1 MDHDIIILSSA
12 LIANRLPIDYL
23 KTSDRPVPLENKSGF
38 FRIITCFLK
47 MDIVLGK
54 KIVDIHGKNYRYSTK
69 NYRYF

>member
-1 MDHDIIILSSA
+1 MDHDIIILPSA
-12 LIANRLPIDYL
+12 LIANRLPYNIRSASSIG
-23 KTSDRPVPLENKSGF
+23 KQI
-38 FRIITCFLK
+38 RIFPYNHVFLK